1 MPYIHARPATASF
14 SGKGLLGYTFGN
26 LQQKDMEMYYVE
38 VEKGHDVFMV
48 SKKITRTYYVVEGS
62 GYFTIDGQRY
72 DVGPGMVVEVPS
84 KVEYCYS
91 GKMTL
96 IILSRPRWFHGN
108 DKFTKWNPDVVGPEA
123 ACAIEP
129 EPQIA
134 RLIRWRLRGK
144 SPVNAWLRWNQR
156 LWDKLPSS
164 LTTSGPIRRYG
175 DLLHTMAR
183 LQGNRAQALATLFLR
198 NRPEL
203 EMLRRLVQQKEKGAR
218 LNVTVLACSTG
229 AEAYSIAWTIKTV
242 RPDLQLKLR
251 AVDISREAVAHA
263 RGGVYPLG
271 TLQLSGTQVL
281 ESVTPAERENIFDI
295 NGDQATVKPWIRKG
309 IEWHVGDAGD
319 PETAAAFGPQDF
331 VIANNFLCHMEP
343 PDAERC
349 LRNIARLVAPKGY
362 LFVSGIDLDV
372 RTKVARDLRWEPLQD
387 LLEEIHDGDTYLRRY
402 WPSRYAGLEPL
413 NKKRKDWR
421 IRYAAGFQM
430 RGTATASAL
439 QPEVAHDE
447 LPQDPSADLALAE
460 CDHAV
465 GG

>member
-1 MPYIHARPATASF
+1 MPYTHPRPATTSF
-14 SGKGLLGYTFGN
+14 SGKGLLGYTFGG
-26 LQQKDMEMYYVE
+26 LRQKDMEIYYVE

-48 SKKITRTYYVVEGS
+48 SKKITRTYYVVAGS

-72 DVGPGMVVEVPS
+72 DVGPEMVIEVPPN
-84 KVEYCYS
+84 VEYCYS

-96 IILSRPRWFHGN
+96 VILSRPRWFRGN
-108 DKFTKWNPDVVGPEA
+108 DTFTKWNPDVVGPDA

-134 RLIRWRLRGK
+134 RLIRLRLRGK

-156 LWDKLPSS
+156 LWDRLPHF
-164 LTTSGPIRRYG
+164 LTARGPIRRYG

-203 EMLRRLVQQKEKGAR
+203 EMIRRLVEQKEEGAR

-229 AEAYSIAWTIKTV
+229 AEAYSIAWTIKAA
-242 RPDLQLKLR
+242 RPDLRLTLR
-251 AVDISREAVAHA
+251 AVDISREAVEHA
-263 RGGVYPLG
+263 RGGTYPLG

-281 ESVTPAERENIFDI
+281 ESVTPEEREQIFDVS
-295 NGDQATVKPWIRKG
+295 GDQATVKPWIRKG

-319 PETAAAFGPQDF
+319 PETAAAFGPQDI

-349 LRNIARLVAPKGY
+349 LRNVARLVARQGY

-372 RTKVARDLRWEPLQD
+372 RTKVARDLGWEPLQE
-387 LLEEIHDGDTYLRRY
+387 LLEAIHDGDTYLRRY

-413 NKKRKDWR
+413 NRERKDWR
-421 IRYAAGFQM
+421 IRYAAGF
-430 RGTATASAL
+430 RVGGAAAIRAL
-439 QPEVAHDE
+439 QPHSDHDGT
-447 LPQDPSADLALAE
+447 PHDPKPDLALAE
-460 CDHAV
+460 CDQAV
-465 GG
+465 RG